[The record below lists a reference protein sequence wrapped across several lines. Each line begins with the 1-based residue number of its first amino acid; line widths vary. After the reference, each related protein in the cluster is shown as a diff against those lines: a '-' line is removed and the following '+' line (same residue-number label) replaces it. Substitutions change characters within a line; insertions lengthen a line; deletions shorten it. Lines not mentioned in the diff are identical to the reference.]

1 MNKITNYRPSDVAIA
16 RTATPLR
23 EDYLNYIFTYLAG
36 AFGSAFTAKWEKTD
50 PEAMKAVWGEML
62 NRYSDQPDAIKGALK
77 EAAELQFPPNAGE
90 FLALCRKRYQS
101 SPVAREV
108 PAIEDNRTPEEIAEG
123 VAKAKAYFASFSAKG
138 DDVKA
143 KCSELLKGL
152 GK

>member
-16 RTATPLR
+16 HASTPLR

-77 EAAELQFPPNAGE
+77 EAVELQFPPSAGE
-90 FLALCRKRYQS
+90 FLAMCRKRYRSQD
-101 SPVAREV
+101 EV
-108 PAIEDNRTPEEIAEG
+108 RAAKELDDKRTPEEKKVAAEN
-123 VAKAKAYFASFSAKG
+123 AKKRVEQWLKWQ
-138 DDVKA
+138 
-143 KCSELLKGL
+143 SERVV
-152 GK
+152 